1 MAKSGDSCLRNR
13 ASVCVCVLSST
24 PLVEIHISRRT
35 GGRSERQGSLV
46 TINGLEPDLLDAL
59 PGVDRIER
67 ERRDDDGLRVAMNLE
82 YLPSTPSS
90 SYRPPMH
97 TMASRFLA
105 PYSLH
110 QTNAT

>member
-1 MAKSGDSCLRNR
+1 MSQEQRQG
-13 ASVCVCVLSST
+13 VCFLSHT

-46 TINGLEPDLLDAL
+46 AINRLEPDLLDAL

-67 ERRDDDGLRVAMNLE
+67 EWRDDDGLRVAMVLE

-90 SYRPPMH
+90 FDRHPFQI
-97 TMASRFLA
+97 MASGFPA
-105 PYSLH
+105 P
-110 QTNAT
+110 QT